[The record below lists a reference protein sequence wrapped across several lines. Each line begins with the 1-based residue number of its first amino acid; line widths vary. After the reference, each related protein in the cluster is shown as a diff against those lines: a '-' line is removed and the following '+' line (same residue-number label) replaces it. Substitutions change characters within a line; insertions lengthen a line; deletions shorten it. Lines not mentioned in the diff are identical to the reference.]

1 MGYNDNNKS
10 DLSWASYKK
19 RTWTQPNL
27 VAYMESHDEERMMY
41 KAITYGSATQALYKI
56 KNDTTRSLNRIELAA
71 NFFFTIP
78 GPKMIW
84 QFEELGYDY
93 SIEYGGGRLAKKP
106 IRWDYQNQW
115 RRRYTKNIFSALID
129 LKKTQPAFATTDYSI
144 DLTTAI
150 KRIWLRHSTMDVTVL
165 GNFDVIAKN
174 VIPTFTKTGM
184 WYEYYTGDSLNVT
197 DVSAYLAFD
206 PGEYRIYTTVKLQK
220 PVFTGI
226 DDELLPQLLNNKPV
240 LVYPNPSGGLF
251 NFAFELP
258 RPSAV
263 EVTIFNMLG
272 HTVKKV
278 SVENAGA
285 GINTVS
291 VDLSAERG
299 SKPASGIYFF
309 RLNAGN
315 LHESGKLI
323 VK

>member
-1 MGYNDNNKS
+1 
-10 DLSWASYKK
+10 
-19 RTWTQPNL
+19 
-27 VAYMESHDEERMMY
+27 MESHDEERMMY
-41 KAITYGSATQALYKI
+41 KAITYGSVAQALYKI
-56 KNDTTRSLNRIELAA
+56 KGDTTRSLKRIELAA

-106 IRWDYQNQW
+106 VRWDYQNQW
-115 RRRYTKNIFSALID
+115 RRRYTKNIFSSLID

-251 NFAFELP
+251 NLAFELP

-272 HTVKKV
+272 HAVKKV

-285 GINTVS
+285 GINNVS

-309 RLNAGN
+309 RLNAGS
-315 LHESGKLI
+315 LQETGKLI